1 MKPHQANVEAARAAL
16 GLSGATPARAGSFF
30 NGTTPA
36 PAPAGLFS
44 ATPAFGAKPAIGA
57 APAPVLFDQQPRQ
70 PAPIFPAGPPACTTL
85 STGWLGDFSRF
96 LKWEQ
101 VGSTRSVDAKLW
113 VRGSNSFAAAAD
125 RCFLSDGVT
134 EMEFDITSLG
144 PLERANLAPGN
155 VVCVKSVK
163 IRSAT
168 ETPQMAI
175 ERTEL
180 VQGQPRRP
188 DANAKADATPAAGSV
203 HLLTGASSAGTV
215 VVVRVAEVLRE
226 PNTVDRWRVEID
238 DGDATLSCLLAA
250 GVHANVTPRSLVSVK
265 SAGRADLDG
274 ASTVVLQSITVVAP
288 PPPQDKAAP
297 VTTPTKKKPLD
308 EVSTSVTPEKAIVQA
323 NLLSP
328 DHGRQTF
335 FVSPTGVENFPPFAV
350 EPRGGRDWRSRW
362 RDEIDGDAIVFAGAR
377 AVAGDAFEKRARLLR
392 EACEPASKLV
402 SGGNDWRAHNGRRRM
417 RARRRALR
425 QSPVAPREASGRE
438 GRAGAAVDRGRS
450 GKIVFY
456 GVAAALPADARPGA
470 EHVRQAHGECLPLD

>member
-1 MKPHQANVEAARAAL
+1 L
-16 GLSGATPARAGSFF
+16 GLSGAP
-30 NGTTPA
+30 

-57 APAPVLFDQQPRQ
+57 AAAPVLFGQQPQ
-70 PAPIFPAGPPACTTL
+70 QPIFPAGPPACTTL

-96 LKWEQ
+96 LKWEA
-101 VGSTRSVDAKLW
+101 VDSTRAVDAKLW
-113 VRGSNSFAAAAD
+113 VRGSNSFAAD
-125 RCFLSDGVT
+125 RCCLSDGLT
-134 EMEFDITSLG
+134 EMEFDISSLG

-155 VVCVKSVK
+155 VVCVKRVK
-163 IRSAT
+163 IKSAT
-168 ETPQMAI
+168 ETPRMAI

-250 GVHANVTPRSLVSVK
+250 GVHANVAPRSLVSVK
-265 SAGRADLDG
+265 SAGRADFDG

-308 EVSTSVTPEKAIVQA
+308 EVSTNVTPEKAIVQA

-335 FVSPTGVENFPPFAV
+335 FVSPTGVENFPSFAV

-392 EACEPASKLV
+392 EACSRQQIIV
-402 SGGNDWRAHNGRRRM
+402 SGGDWRARKDVDSLFLEKM
-417 RARRRALR
+417 LRA
-425 QSPVAPREASGRE
+425 
-438 GRAGAAVDRGRS
+438 
-450 GKIVFY
+450 
-456 GVAAALPADARPGA
+456 
-470 EHVRQAHGECLPLD
+470 